1 MEEEIDLR
9 QYIEVIVRRWKWIV
23 GITLAAVVTAAIA
36 SFFLIAP
43 IYEAT
48 AVILVPPQE
57 SGSPPYS
64 LQIANASIEAQ
75 VVEYLGSFLPTEE
88 RVPGRLLHLVS
99 VSHDAEQS
107 LVRIT
112 VRANNPEKAAQVVNA
127 WAETGVQAIAQY
139 QKEKR
144 QDIMSQKEK
153 QAQIAAQNLEEAEEA
168 LWVPDAEILELSAS
182 ISSLQEDLQATRE
195 MRQAY
200 QREKSTLFLRV
211 GELAALKQAVQ
222 RGEIHLSMDWL
233 FLWIGQPS
241 PDMVRISPPSVAPG
255 PTPDVES
262 TLDGLILTSEVREQ
276 MLSSNVEEL
285 SNTIDQLASELL
297 PQQQRLAEKQREL
310 AQLSWERD
318 TIQELYASVAKD
330 ITAATQAGVTAGFKA
345 KVVSPATPPVVPVQP
360 HRRKMNIAIAGVL
373 GLMVG
378 VFGAFIVEYFEGWAQ
393 EGKEGN

>member
-99 VSHDAEQS
+99 VSHDAEQN

-168 LWVPDAEILELSAS
+168 LWVLDAEILELSAS

-262 TLDGLILTSEVREQ
+262 ILDGLILTSEVREQ